1 MKSSFIAQSSDN
13 LKGSTI
19 PQKWYYFYVNLS
31 SNSTKVQLTI
41 TPLNNWITTS
51 NEPLI
56 IAGPCGA
63 ETREQVLQT
72 AEQVSTIN
80 NVKVLRAGI
89 WKPRTRPNAFEGVGE
104 IGLEWLKEVQQ
115 QFKLKTAVEVAN
127 AQHTELALKHGV
139 DILWIGAR
147 TTGNPFSVQEIA
159 DVLKGVDIPVFVKNP
174 IHADIQL
181 WIGALERV
189 ANSGITKLAAI
200 HRGFHYAGETKY
212 RNKPLW
218 EIAIELKTI
227 LPDLPIIC
235 DPSHI
240 SGNRE
245 LIPHVAQ
252 KALDLGMDGLMI
264 ESHIN
269 PAVALSDAK
278 QQLTPQALKDLLES
292 LVYRK
297 PFSENPECLD
307 KLSQYRNMINEIDDE
322 LINVLKKRMNIIE
335 QIGEY
340 KKEHSITIFQLE
352 RWQEILRTRSQ
363 WAEKLGI
370 PRAFIEKICQQL
382 HEESIRIQTEVMNK
396 TEKI

>member
-1 MKSSFIAQSSDN
+1 MNIQA
-13 LKGSTI
+13 
-19 PQKWYYFYVNLS
+19 
-31 SNSTKVQLTI
+31 
-41 TPLNNWITTS
+41 LNTWITTN
-51 NEPLI
+51 NEPLM

-63 ETREQVLQT
+63 ETEEQVLQT
-72 AEQVSTIN
+72 AKELAQIESI
-80 NVKVLRAGI
+80 KLFRAGI

-104 IGLEWLKEVQQ
+104 PGLIWLKEVQKQ
-115 QFKLKTAVEVAN
+115 YGFKTTVEVAN

-139 DILWIGAR
+139 DVLWVGAR

-159 DVLKGVDIPVFVKNP
+159 DVVKGVDIPVFIKNP
-174 IHADIQL
+174 IHADMQL
-181 WIGALERV
+181 WLGAIERFS
-189 ANSGITKLAAI
+189 NSGITKLAAI
-200 HRGFHYAGETKY
+200 HRGFHYAGKTKY

-227 LPDLPIIC
+227 LPELPIIC

-252 KALDLGMDGLMI
+252 KALDLGMNGLMI

-269 PAVALSDAK
+269 PSVALSDAQ
-278 QQLTPQALKDLLES
+278 QQLTPSALKELLGN
-292 LVYRK
+292 LIYRQ
-297 PFSENPECLD
+297 SSSQNPDCVDRLD
-307 KLSQYRNMINEIDDE
+307 QFRKMIDEVDDE

-340 KKEHSITIFQLE
+340 KKEHGLTIFQLE
-352 RWQEILRTRSQ
+352 RWQSILRTRIQ

-370 PRAFIEKICQQL
+370 PRAHTEKICQLL
-382 HEESIRIQTEVMNK
+382 HEESIRIQTELMNK
-396 TEKI
+396 K

>member
-1 MKSSFIAQSSDN
+1 MV
-13 LKGSTI
+13 L
-19 PQKWYYFYVNLS
+19 FYVHLS
-31 SNSTKVQLTI
+31 CFLFQFKLTI
-41 TPLNNWITTS
+41 TDLNNWITKD

-63 ETREQVLQT
+63 ESEEQVLQT
-72 AEQVSTIN
+72 ASLLAEIPS
-80 NVKVLRAGI
+80 VKIYRAGI

-104 IGLEWLKEVQQ
+104 KGLPWLTEVQKQ
-115 QFKLKTAVEVAN
+115 YGLKTAVEVAN

-159 DVLKGVDIPVFVKNP
+159 DVLKGVDIPVFIKNP

-181 WIGALERV
+181 WLGAIERV

-200 HRGFHYAGETKY
+200 HRGFHYAGKTKY

-218 EIAIELKTI
+218 EIAIELKTM

-252 KALDLGMDGLMI
+252 KAMDLGMNGLMI
-264 ESHIN
+264 ESHVN
-269 PAVALSDAK
+269 PAVALSDAQ
-278 QQLTPQALKDLLES
+278 QQLTPFALKEILNS
-292 LVYRK
+292 LVYRQ
-297 PFSENPECLD
+297 SSAIDQACID
-307 KLSQYRNMINEIDDE
+307 KLTQYRNMIDEIDDE
-322 LINVLKKRMNIIE
+322 LLNVLKKRMNVIE
-335 QIGEY
+335 QIGQY
-340 KKEHSITIFQLE
+340 KKEQHITIFQLE

-370 PRAFIEKICQQL
+370 PRAHVEKLCILL
-382 HEESIRIQTEVMNK
+382 HEESIRLQTEVMNK
-396 TEKI
+396 KDLV